1 MFCTVLSAQTDMDKN
16 LAIQF
21 YQNQEYDKAVELFE
35 KLYKK
40 DSEADIYYR
49 YLLNCYIVLQQFDD
63 AEKMVKKRVKKNEG
77 DPRFVV
83 DLGFVYQQMGDIKA
97 RDKQFEDALKILPAD
112 QMTIRN
118 VANAFVGYGEQ
129 ELAAAT
135 YERGRELL
143 RQPGMF
149 NFELAD
155 IYTRANNK
163 EKAVENYIDLL
174 SYNPGAIQSIKNKL
188 QDRLA
193 EDDWYEQVRTQVLLK
208 VQKTNNEVFSELL
221 IWTYLQRSDYTSAF
235 IQARALDKRNN
246 ENGFRVLE
254 LARSAKEEK
263 EYDAAVDAYQYVIEK
278 GRNSSVYQTA
288 KQELLALRKEKVT
301 TSYQYTQ
308 EDMDAL
314 MNGYNEFLREFGL
327 SRYTVPT
334 LLEKAQ
340 LQAFYMHDLD
350 SAITTIEALLKIP
363 QLDKMMRGQA
373 KIELGDYYLLKGED
387 WEASLLYS
395 QVDKDLGDGILG
407 EMARFKNAKLS
418 YYQGD
423 FEWSQAQLDILKG
436 STSELIAN
444 DALQLSVFIMD
455 NFGLDTT
462 TYPMEKFAQADLL
475 FFQNK
480 LDESLSTLDSITRVF
495 PNHSLADDIAY
506 KRAHIY
512 LKKQDLTNAA
522 KYYQL
527 ILDRYAEDLLGDNAT
542 FELAELYEGQLND
555 KDKAMQLYQDLILNY
570 HDSVLVVE
578 ARKRFRKL
586 RGDEL

>member
-1 MFCTVLSAQTDMDKN
+1 MDKN

-40 DSEADIYYR
+40 DSGTDLYYR
-49 YLLNCYIVLQQFDD
+49 YLLNCYVVLKDFDE
-63 AEKMVKKRVKKNEG
+63 AEKLVKKRIKKN
-77 DPRFVV
+77 DTNPSLLV
-83 DLGFVYQQMGDIKA
+83 DLGFVYQQQGDVKA
-97 RDKQFEDALKILPAD
+97 RDKQFEDALELLPAD

-135 YERGRELL
+135 YEKGRELL

-163 EKAVENYIDLL
+163 AKAVENYIDLL

-188 QDRLA
+188 QDRLS
-193 EDDWYEQVRTQVLLK
+193 DDEWFDQVKTQTLVK
-208 VQKTNNEVFSELL
+208 IQKTNSEVFSELL
-221 IWTYLQRSDYTSAF
+221 IWCYLQKSDYTSAF

-254 LARSAKEEK
+254 LARAAGEEK
-263 EYDAAVDAYQYVIEK
+263 EYDAAVDAYQYVIDK

-288 KQELLALRKEKVT
+288 KQELLALRKQKVT

-308 EDMDAL
+308 EDLDAL
-314 MNGYNEFLREFGL
+314 MNGYNEFLREFGM

-340 LQAFYMHDLD
+340 LQAFYMYDLD
-350 SAITTIEALLKIP
+350 SAIATIETLLKVP
-363 QLDKMMRGQA
+363 QLDKMIRGQA
-373 KIELGDYYLLKGED
+373 KLELGDYYLLKGED

-395 QVDKDLGDGILG
+395 QVDKDLGDAVLG

-444 DALQLSVFIMD
+444 DALQLSIFIMD

-462 TYPMEKFAQADLL
+462 LYPMQKYAEADLL

-480 LDESLSTLDSITRVF
+480 LDESLATLDSITFVF

-512 LKKQDLTNAA
+512 LKKQNIDEAA
-522 KYYQL
+522 KYLQL
-527 ILDRYAEDLLGDNAT
+527 VIDRYSEDLLGDNAT
-542 FELAELYEGQLND
+542 FELAELYEYQLND
-555 KDKAMQLYQDLILNY
+555 KEKAMELYQDLILNY